1 MTESIEA
8 RRERIAETLYVMMFG
23 HAMHNR
29 YWSAALCAQKAR
41 EWADTLVNG
50 APEQPQPQPPADA
63 SPSLLGMAK
72 LIVGIDWEALFRQA
86 WCDDHHAGQVPPLVA
101 AAIDN
106 LRDAIE
112 REEARRG

>member
-1 MTESIEA
+1 MAESPNA
-8 RRERIAETLYVMMFG
+8 RRERIAETIYA
-23 HAMHNR
+23 AMLGSSEWCDNTNAVLAHEAR
-29 YWSAALCAQKAR
+29 KA
-41 EWADTLVNG
+41 ADTFLSS

-72 LIVGIDWEALFRQA
+72 LIVGIDWAALFRQA
-86 WCDDHHAGQVPPLVA
+86 WCDDHHAGQVPPVVA

-112 REEARRG
+112 REEARG